1 MKNNQTAKL
10 VKFVQL
16 AALTSIVVVMS
27 FTSLGYLKIGLL
39 SIALVII
46 PVVTGAIV
54 LGPGAGAFMG
64 LVFGITSFAQCFG
77 MDAFG
82 TTLCSI
88 NPLYTFIMCVP
99 TRVLAG
105 FLCGLVFKGASKA
118 LVSTKFYSASYP
130 IAAACGPIFNTL
142 FFMSSLVLLFGKTE
156 YIQNMMQSSGADN
169 FLTFIVLMIGV
180 NGLVEIASCLVVA
193 SAVSKALTVANIKMR
208 I

>member
-1 MKNNQTAKL
+1 MSKNKMSKL

-16 AALTSIVVVMS
+16 AVLAAIVVVMS
-27 FTSLGYLKIGLL
+27 FTPLGYLKIGPL

-64 LVFGITSFAQCFG
+64 LVFGATSFAQCFG

-82 TTLCSI
+82 TTLMSI
-88 NPLYTFIMCVP
+88 NPFFTFLMCIP

-105 FLCGLVFKGASKA
+105 FLCGLIFKGVSGA
-118 LVSTKFYSASYP
+118 LSGKKSAEISYP
-130 IAAACGPIFNTL
+130 VAAVTGPVFNTL
-142 FFMSSLVLLFGKTE
+142 FFMSSLVLLFGKTDF
-156 YIQNMMQSSGADN
+156 IQNMMAESGAGN
-169 FLTFIVLMIGV
+169 LLMFFVIMIGV
-180 NGLVEIASCLVVA
+180 NGVVEILSCLVVA
-193 SAVSKALTVANIKMR
+193 SALSKALSVANKKMR

>member
-1 MKNNQTAKL
+1 MSKNKMSKL

-16 AALTSIVVVMS
+16 AVLAAIVVVMS
-27 FTSLGYLKIGLL
+27 FTPLGYLKIGPL

-64 LVFGITSFAQCFG
+64 LVFGVTSFAQCFG

-82 TTLCSI
+82 TTLMSI
-88 NPLYTFIMCVP
+88 NPFFTFLMCIP

-105 FLCGLVFKGASKA
+105 FLCGLIFKCVSGALSGK
-118 LVSTKFYSASYP
+118 KSAEISYP
-130 IAAACGPIFNTL
+130 IAAVTGPVFNTL
-142 FFMSSLVLLFGKTE
+142 FFMSCLVLLFGKTDF
-156 YIQNMMQSSGADN
+156 IQNMMAESGAGN
-169 FLTFIVLMIGV
+169 LLMFFVIMIGV
-180 NGLVEIASCLVVA
+180 NGVVEILSCLVVA
-193 SAVSKALTVANIKMR
+193 SALSKALSVANKKMR

>member
-1 MKNNQTAKL
+1 MKKNQMSKL
-10 VKFVQL
+10 VKFTQL
-16 AALTSIVVVMS
+16 AVLAAIVVVMS
-27 FTSLGYLKIGLL
+27 FTPLGYLKIGPL

-64 LVFGITSFAQCFG
+64 LVFGVTSFAQCFG

-82 TTLCSI
+82 TTLMSI
-88 NPLYTFIMCVP
+88 NPFYTFLMCIP

-105 FLCGLVFKGASKA
+105 YLCGLIYKGMSKTLA
-118 LVSTKFYSASYP
+118 GKKSAEISYP
-130 IAAACGPIFNTL
+130 VSAVSGPVFNTA
-142 FFMSSLVLLFGKTE
+142 FFMSTLVLLFGKTE
-156 YIQNMMQSSGADN
+156 FIQNLMKDTGASN
-169 FLTFIVLMIGV
+169 ILMFFVIMVGV

-193 SAVSKALTVANIKMR
+193 SALSKTLNVANKKMR

>member
-1 MKNNQTAKL
+1 MQKNQMSKL
-10 VKFVQL
+10 VKFTQL
-16 AALTSIVVVMS
+16 AVLAAIIVVMS
-27 FTSLGYLKIGLL
+27 FTPLGYLKIGPL

-64 LVFGITSFAQCFG
+64 LVFGVTSFAQCFG

-82 TTLCSI
+82 TTLMSI
-88 NPLYTFIMCVP
+88 NPFFTFLMCIP

-105 FLCGLVFKGASKA
+105 YLCGLIYKGMSKSLTGKKA
-118 LVSTKFYSASYP
+118 AEIAYPVAAVS
-130 IAAACGPIFNTL
+130 GPVFNTA
-142 FFMSSLVLLFGKTE
+142 FFMSTLILLFGKTDF
-156 YIQNMMQSSGADN
+156 IQNLMKDTGASN
-169 FLTFIVLMIGV
+169 ILMFFVIMVGV

-193 SAVSKALTVANIKMR
+193 SALSKTLNVANKKMR

>member
-1 MKNNQTAKL
+1 MKKNQMSKL
-10 VKFVQL
+10 VKFTQL
-16 AALTSIVVVMS
+16 AVLAAIVVVMS
-27 FTSLGYLKIGLL
+27 FTPLGYLKIGPL

-64 LVFGITSFAQCFG
+64 LVFGVTSFAQCFG

-82 TTLCSI
+82 TTLMSI
-88 NPLYTFIMCVP
+88 NPFFTFVMCIP

-105 FLCGLVFKGASKA
+105 YLCGLVFKGVSNA
-118 LVSTKFYSASYP
+118 LSGKKSAEISYP
-130 IAAACGPIFNTL
+130 VASVTGPVFNTL
-142 FFMSSLVLLFGKTE
+142 FFMSSLILLFGKTDF
-156 YIQNMMQSSGADN
+156 IQNLMTSTGAEN
-169 FLTFIVLMIGV
+169 FLMFFVLLVGV

-193 SAVSKALTVANIKMR
+193 SAVSKALAVANKKMR

>member
-1 MKNNQTAKL
+1 MSKL

-16 AALTSIVVVMS
+16 AVLAAIVVVMS
-27 FTSLGYLKIGLL
+27 FTPLGYLKIGPL

-64 LVFGITSFAQCFG
+64 LVFGATSFAQCFG

-82 TTLCSI
+82 TTLMSI
-88 NPLYTFIMCVP
+88 NPFFTFLMCIP

-105 FLCGLVFKGASKA
+105 FLCGLIFKGVSSA
-118 LVSTKFYSASYP
+118 LAGKKSAEISYP
-130 IAAACGPIFNTL
+130 VAAVTGPVFNTL
-142 FFMSSLVLLFGKTE
+142 FFMSCLVLLFGKTDF
-156 YIQNMMQSSGADN
+156 IQNMMAESGAGN
-169 FLTFIVLMIGV
+169 LLMFFVIMVGV
-180 NGLVEIASCLVVA
+180 NGVVEILSCLVVA
-193 SAVSKALTVANIKMR
+193 SALSKALSVANKKMR

>member
-1 MKNNQTAKL
+1 MQKTQMSKL
-10 VKFVQL
+10 VKFTQL
-16 AALTSIVVVMS
+16 AVLTAIVVVMS
-27 FTSLGYLKIGLL
+27 FTPLGYLKIGPL

-82 TTLCSI
+82 TTLMGIS
-88 NPLYTFIMCVP
+88 PFFTFVMCIP

-105 FLCGLVFKGASKA
+105 FLCGLIFKGISKA
-118 LVSTKFYSASYP
+118 LDGKKSAGIAFPVAAVS
-130 IAAACGPIFNTL
+130 GPVFNTA
-142 FFMSSLVLLFGKTE
+142 FFMASLVLLFGKTDF
-156 YIQNMMQSSGADN
+156 IQNMMAQSGAGN
-169 FLTFIVLMIGV
+169 FLAFIVALVGV
-180 NGLVEIASCLVVA
+180 NGLVEIASCLIVA
-193 SAVSKALTVANIKMR
+193 SAVSKALMVANKKMR

>member
-1 MKNNQTAKL
+1 MQKNQMSKL
-10 VKFVQL
+10 VKFTHLAVL
-16 AALTSIVVVMS
+16 AAIVVVMS
-27 FTSLGYLKIGLL
+27 FTPLGYLKIGPL

-64 LVFGITSFAQCFG
+64 LVFGITSFSQCFG

-82 TTLCSI
+82 TTLMSI
-88 NPLYTFIMCVP
+88 NPFYTFLMCVP

-105 FLCGLVFKGASKA
+105 YLCGLIYKGMSKSLA
-118 LVSTKFYSASYP
+118 GKKSAEISYP
-130 IAAACGPIFNTL
+130 VAAVSGPVFNTA
-142 FFMSSLVLLFGKTE
+142 FFMSSLVLLFGKTDF
-156 YIQNMMQSSGADN
+156 IQNMMKDTGASN
-169 FLTFIVLMIGV
+169 ILMFLVIMVGV

-193 SAVSKALTVANIKMR
+193 SALSKTLNVANKKMR

>member
-1 MKNNQTAKL
+1 MQKNQMSKL

-16 AALTSIVVVMS
+16 AVLTAIVVIMS
-27 FTSLGYLKIGLL
+27 FTPLGYLKIGPL

-88 NPLYTFIMCVP
+88 NPFFTFLMCIP
-99 TRVLAG
+99 TRVLSG
-105 FLCGLVFKGASKA
+105 FLCGLIFKGMSKGLA
-118 LVSTKFYSASYP
+118 GKKSAFLSYP
-130 IAAACGPIFNTL
+130 VASVSGPVFNTA
-142 FFMSSLVLLFGKTE
+142 FFMSCLVLLFGKTE
-156 YIQNMMQSSGADN
+156 FIQNIIASTGASN
-169 FLTFIVLMIGV
+169 LFMFMLMFVGV
-180 NGLVEIASCLVVA
+180 NGAVEIASCLIVA
-193 SAVSKALTVANIKMR
+193 SALSKALNVANKRMHM
-208 I
+208 

>member
-1 MKNNQTAKL
+1 MQKNQMSKL

-16 AALTSIVVVMS
+16 AVLAAIVVVMS
-27 FTSLGYLKIGLL
+27 FTPLGYLKIGPL

-64 LVFGITSFAQCFG
+64 LVFGVTSFAQCFG

-88 NPLYTFIMCVP
+88 NPFFTFIMCIP

-105 FLCGLVFKGASKA
+105 FLCGLIFKGMSKGLKGKSA
-118 LVSTKFYSASYP
+118 EASYP
-130 IAAACGPIFNTL
+130 VAAVSGPIFNTL
-142 FFMSSLVLLFGKTE
+142 FFMSCLVLLFGKTE
-156 YIQNMMQSSGADN
+156 FIQNMMASSGAEN
-169 FLTFIVLMIGV
+169 LLMFFVLMIGV

-193 SAVSKALTVANIKMR
+193 SALSKALNVANKKMR

>member
-1 MKNNQTAKL
+1 MSKNKMSKL

-16 AALTSIVVVMS
+16 AVLAAIVVVMS
-27 FTSLGYLKIGLL
+27 FTPLGYLKIGPL

-64 LVFGITSFAQCFG
+64 LVFGATSFAQCFG

-82 TTLCSI
+82 TTLMSI
-88 NPLYTFIMCVP
+88 NPFFTFLMCIP

-105 FLCGLVFKGASKA
+105 FLCGLIFKGVSSA
-118 LVSTKFYSASYP
+118 LAGKKSAEISYP
-130 IAAACGPIFNTL
+130 VAAVTGPVFNTL
-142 FFMSSLVLLFGKTE
+142 FFMSCLVLLFGKTDF
-156 YIQNMMQSSGADN
+156 IQNMMAESGAGN
-169 FLTFIVLMIGV
+169 LLMFFVIMVGV
-180 NGLVEIASCLVVA
+180 KGVVEIISCLVVA
-193 SAVSKALTVANIKMR
+193 SALSKALSVANKKMR

>member
-1 MKNNQTAKL
+1 MSKNKMSKL

-16 AALTSIVVVMS
+16 AVLAAIVVVMS
-27 FTSLGYLKIGLL
+27 FTPLGYLKIGPL

-64 LVFGITSFAQCFG
+64 LVFGATSFAQCFG

-82 TTLCSI
+82 TTLMSI
-88 NPLYTFIMCVP
+88 NPFFTFLMCIP

-105 FLCGLVFKGASKA
+105 FLCGLIFKGVSSA
-118 LVSTKFYSASYP
+118 LAGKKSAEISYP
-130 IAAACGPIFNTL
+130 VAAVTGPVFNTL
-142 FFMSSLVLLFGKTE
+142 FFMSCLVLLFGKTDF
-156 YIQNMMQSSGADN
+156 IQNMLAESGAGN
-169 FLTFIVLMIGV
+169 LLMFFVIMIGV
-180 NGLVEIASCLVVA
+180 NGVVEILSCLVVA
-193 SAVSKALTVANIKMR
+193 SALSKALSVANKKMR

>member
-1 MKNNQTAKL
+1 MQKTQMSKL

-16 AALTSIVVVMS
+16 AVLAAIVVVMS
-27 FTSLGYLKIGLL
+27 FTPLGYLKIGPL

-64 LVFGITSFAQCFG
+64 LVFGVTSFAQCFG

-88 NPLYTFIMCVP
+88 SPLYTFIMCVP

-105 FLCGLVFKGASKA
+105 FLCGLIFKGISKGLQGKKTA
-118 LVSTKFYSASYP
+118 EVSYP
-130 IAAACGPIFNTL
+130 VAAVSGPVFNTL
-142 FFMSSLVLLFGKTE
+142 FFMSSLVFLFGKTE
-156 YIQNMMQSSGADN
+156 FIQNMMADTGAEN
-169 FLTFIVLMIGV
+169 FLMFIVLMVGV
-180 NGLVEIASCLVVA
+180 NGVVEIASCLVVG
-193 SAVSKALTVANIKMR
+193 SALSKALNIANKKMR